1 MSADPFAGVLDP
13 FAHWNIAAT
22 YERYSAFFDVVV
34 YCTIF
39 IALSHVVFLRRFPG
53 RAGKAMATTIGLA
66 LGISLAVAGQQYGF
80 SLRAAGPIAVLL
92 LLLLVGFLIL
102 HTLLHIQVSWTL
114 AVPLTY
120 VIMYLFLRAMSPA
133 LFDTVAQTV
142 PFISLLSVLMFL
154 ICVWQ
159 IGVHLWPKRA
169 GANLANTND
178 AGFIARL
185 DRKDEEREVKV
196 EKRLAKHM
204 APEAYRETSRL
215 ENNLEAVRKEMQKD
229 RPDWRAAAQALSEI
243 AHRADDVIRA
253 IDKIRILDRRLKNF
267 DLRELQELS
276 GYYQQLNDSDKER
289 LKEQIQLERGKII
302 QEHAINQLAE
312 RCEQRH
318 GEIRRL
324 LDNAQRAC
332 YSGNRDL
339 VLSPVATAT
348 AMEEQQRID
357 LRSLRNSER
366 RLLDL
371 TRLKLK
377 RE

>member
-13 FAHWNIAAT
+13 FAHWNISAT
-22 YERYSAFFDVVV
+22 YERYSAFFDVVI

-53 RAGKAMATTIGLA
+53 RAGKALATTIGLA

-102 HTLLHIQVSWTL
+102 HTLLHIHVSWTL

-120 VIMYLFLRAMSPA
+120 VIMYLFLRALSPA
-133 LFDTVAQTV
+133 LFDRVAATV

-159 IGVHLWPKRA
+159 IGVHLWPRRD

-178 AGFIARL
+178 AAFVARL

-204 APEAYRETSRL
+204 APEAYRETSRI
-215 ENNLEAVRKEMQKD
+215 ENSLEAVQKEMQKD

-243 AHRADDVIRA
+243 AHRSDEVIQA
-253 IDKIRILDRRLKNF
+253 VDKIRILDRRLKNF
-267 DLRELQELS
+267 DLRQLQELS
-276 GYYQQLNDSDKER
+276 GYYQQLNDGDKER

-324 LDNAQRAC
+324 LDDAQRAC

-339 VLSPVATAT
+339 VLSQVATAR
-348 AMEEQQRID
+348 AMGEQQRID

-366 RLLDL
+366 QLLDL

-377 RE
+377 KE

>member
-13 FAHWNIAAT
+13 FAHWNIGAT

-39 IALSHVVFLRRFPG
+39 IALAHVVFLRRFPG

-80 SLRAAGPIAVLL
+80 SLRAAGPLAVLL
-92 LLLLVGFLIL
+92 LLLLVGFLIF

-159 IGVHLWPKRA
+159 IGVHLWPKRY
-169 GANLANTND
+169 GANVAHTSD
-178 AGFIARL
+178 AGFVAGL

-196 EKRLAKHM
+196 EKRVAKHM

-215 ENNLEAVRKEMQKD
+215 ENNLEAVQKEMQKD
-229 RPDWRAAAQALSEI
+229 RPEWRAAAQTLSDI
-243 AHRADDVIRA
+243 AHRSDEVIQA
-253 IDKIRILDRRLKNF
+253 VDKIRILDRRLKNF
-267 DLRELQELS
+267 DLRELQQLS
-276 GYYQQLNDSDKER
+276 EYYGQLNDSDKAR

-312 RCEQRH
+312 RCENRH

-324 LDNAQRAC
+324 LDDAQRAC
-332 YSGNRDL
+332 YTGSRDL
-339 VLSPVATAT
+339 VRSQVATAM

-377 RE
+377 KE